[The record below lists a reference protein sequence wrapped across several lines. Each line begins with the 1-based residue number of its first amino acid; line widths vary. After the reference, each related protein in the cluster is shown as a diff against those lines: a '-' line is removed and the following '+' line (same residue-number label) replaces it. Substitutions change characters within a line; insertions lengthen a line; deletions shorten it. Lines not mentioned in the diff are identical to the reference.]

1 MKTFTTMMN
10 MPKPLAI
17 ASLIIIFIRLILTQ
31 HFKVSMESAAN
42 EVRMSIEPGASESHI
57 VDCQVSIDSS
67 WYKRGHS
74 SMNGFVSAIS
84 KENNFF

>member
-1 MKTFTTMMN
+1 MKRA
-10 MPKPLAI
+10 P
-17 ASLIIIFIRLILTQ
+17 S
-31 HFKVSMESAAN
+31 
-42 EVRMSIEPGASESHI
+42 EVRMSIEPGASEGAI

-84 KENNFF
+84 TENY